1 MEMNNELLLRHAIKG
16 GSIETVKRCI
26 SEGIPL
32 VRIFVFLLL
41 EWDPDSANETH
52 NRNCAMT

>member
-1 MEMNNELLLRHAIKG
+1 MNNELLLRHAIKG